1 MYLAWRDFVPVVRAK
16 VDKSAPPLNPS
27 KIEQLGLVLSRFEF
41 NELPNLNYHAGDFE
55 LQVSFLRPFLWSLV
69 ITGSARQLQLLL

>member
-69 ITGSARQLQLLL
+69 ITGSARQL